1 MKFLL
6 SFLLGVVLSQNLFAQ
21 APGSLDLSFATV
33 GYTSFG
39 PTSTSMD
46 NAQDI
51 VTLPSGKMVFCG
63 TSGTSGNLE
72 ICVGRMNADGSLDL
86 TFGTNGYYIF
96 PNSAGSDF
104 AYDMEVLSNGNIL
117 VAGALSITA
126 ANPKWAMLC
135 LNPNGTLNTSFG
147 TGGVFSIDIDS
158 GEDYARK
165 ILLTPTK
172 IILAGN
178 TKNPGFS
185 TNRLAVVRCDYNG
198 VLDATFGLGGLN
210 ILSNGGDIQCWSATQ
225 GATGDLILAGD
236 SYINSVYYPMIA
248 KFTANGAIVTSFGT
262 NGAWVNMSMNARYFD
277 VDFHNNQLILSGN
290 NGASLTDLLLEAR
303 TESTGAL
310 VTTFGTN
317 GQTIVNLNQS
327 DTYYEVIFHPDGKI
341 LACGTS
347 GSAGIGAARD
357 FVVSR
362 FNANGTVD
370 PTWGTNG
377 HTITNIYSMWDDA
390 YGMDL
395 YPGNRVVLGGFSA
408 QTNTQFAFARYGYAA
423 AVPGCMN
430 PLACNYNPL
439 ATVDDGSCIMPGSAC
454 NDGNPNT
461 MNDSIGPNCNCVGVL
476 IVPGC
481 TDPSACNY
489 NPLANQNNGTC
500 IYPGSPCDD
509 GNPNTTN
516 DSIGPNC
523 NCVGNLI
530 VPGCMDPTSC
540 NYNPLA
546 TIDDGSCLYPGVLCN
561 DNNPNTINDSINPD
575 CNCVGDVIVLG
586 CTDPLSCNFNPLANQ
601 DDGSCIYPDAPCD
614 DNNPDTMNDTYNS
627 TCDCVGIQVVPG
639 CMDPNSCNFNPL
651 ANVEDSSCIYPGD
664 TCDDGDSTTI
674 NDVYILTG
682 VSTCQCIG
690 QTNGLNELTELAA
703 IYPNP
708 TSDLVTIEFSGF
720 MLGTTLQLSDVQ
732 GRILLEI
739 NVQSNKET
747 LSVGQFETGTYFLSF
762 KGSKQVIVKQLI
774 IE

>member
-1 MKFLL
+1 M
-6 SFLLGVVLSQNLFAQ
+6 LSQVLIAQ

-51 VTLPSGKMVFCG
+51 VSLPNGKMVFCG

-72 ICVGRMNADGSLDL
+72 MCVGRMNADGSMDL

-96 PNSAGSDF
+96 PNPAGSDF

-117 VAGALSITA
+117 VAGAHSITA
-126 ANPKWAMLC
+126 ANPKWAMIC

-178 TKNPGFS
+178 TKVPGFS

-198 VLDATFGLGGLN
+198 VLDASFGSGGLN
-210 ILSNGGDIQCWSATQ
+210 ILSSGNITCWSATQ
-225 GATGDLILAGD
+225 GATGDIILAGEA
-236 SYINSVYYPMIA
+236 YINNIYYPMIA
-248 KFTANGAIVTSFGT
+248 KFSSTGSIATSFGT
-262 NGAWVNMSMNARYFD
+262 SGVWVNMAMNARYFD
-277 VDFHNNQLILSGN
+277 VDFQNSQLILSGN
-290 NGASLTDLLLEAR
+290 NGPGLTDFLLESRSETNAAANL
-303 TESTGAL
+303 S
-310 VTTFGTN
+310 FGTS
-317 GQTIVNLNQS
+317 GQTIININQS
-327 DTYYEVIFHPDGKI
+327 DTYYEVIFQPDGKI

-347 GSAGIGAARD
+347 GTAGIGAARD

-362 FNANGTVD
+362 YNANGTLD
-370 PTWGTNG
+370 LTWGTNG
-377 HTITNIYSMWDDA
+377 HTITNIFTNWDDA

-395 YPGNRVVLGGFSA
+395 YPGNKLVLGGFSA
-408 QTNTQFAFARYGYAA
+408 QTNTQFAFARYAISSNI
-423 AVPGCMN
+423 PGCMN

-439 ATVDDGSCIMPGSAC
+439 ATVDDGSCIMPGSTC
-454 NDGNPNT
+454 DDGNPNT
-461 MNDSIGPNCNCVGVL
+461 INDSIGPNCNCVGVL

-481 TDPSACNY
+481 TDPLACNY
-489 NPLANQNNGTC
+489 NPLANQSNGTC

-530 VPGCMDPTSC
+530 IPGCMNPAAC

-546 TIDDGSCLYPGVLCN
+546 TIDDGSCLFPGSLCD

-575 CNCVGDVIVLG
+575 CNCIGDVIVPG
-586 CTDPLSCNFNPLANQ
+586 CTDPLSCNYNPLANQ
-601 DDGSCIYPDAPCD
+601 NDGSCTYPDAPCD

-627 TCDCVGIQVVPG
+627 TCDCIGMQIVPG
-639 CMDPNSCNFNPL
+639 CMDPTACNFNPL
-651 ANVEDSSCIYPGD
+651 ANVDDTSCVFPGD
-664 TCDDGDSTTI
+664 ACDDGDATTI
-674 NDVYILTG
+674 NDVYSASCECSG
-682 VSTCQCIG
+682 V
-690 QTNGLNELTELAA
+690 TNGLNELTNIASV
-703 IYPNP
+703 YPNP
-708 TSDLVTIEFSGF
+708 TSDLVTIEFTGIIE
-720 MLGTTLQLSDVQ
+720 GAELQLCDVQ
-732 GRILLEI
+732 GRILFTKIVL
-739 NVQSNKET
+739 SNKET
-747 LSVGQFETGTYFLSF
+747 ISVGQFETGTYFISI
-762 KGSKQVIVKQLI
+762 KGSKQAIVKQII

>member
-1 MKFLL
+1 M
-6 SFLLGVVLSQNLFAQ
+6 LSQVLLAQ

-51 VTLPSGKMVFCG
+51 VSLPNGQMVFCG

-72 ICVGRMNADGSLDL
+72 MCIGKMNADGSMDL

-126 ANPKWAMLC
+126 ANPKWAMIC

-178 TKNPGFS
+178 TKVPGFS

-198 VLDATFGLGGLN
+198 VLDTSFGSGGLN
-210 ILSNGGDIQCWSATQ
+210 ILSSGNITCWSAAQ
-225 GATGDLILAGD
+225 GASGDIILAGD
-236 SYINSVYYPMIA
+236 AYISNVYYPMIA
-248 KFTANGAIVTSFGT
+248 KFSASGSIATTFGT
-262 NGAWVNMSMNARYFD
+262 SGVWVNMAMNARYFD
-277 VDFHNNQLILSGN
+277 VDFHNSQLILSGN
-290 NGASLTDLLLEAR
+290 NGPGLTDFLLESRSETNAAANL
-303 TESTGAL
+303 S
-310 VTTFGTN
+310 FGTN
-317 GQTIVNLNQS
+317 GQAIVNINQS
-327 DTYYEVIFHPDGKI
+327 DTYYEVIFQPDGKI

-347 GSAGIGAARD
+347 GTAGIGAARD

-362 FNANGTVD
+362 YNANGTLD
-370 PTWGTNG
+370 LTWGTNG
-377 HTITNIYSMWDDA
+377 HTLTSIFSNWDDA

-395 YPGNRVVLGGFSA
+395 YPGNKLILGGFSA
-408 QTNTQFAFARYGYAA
+408 QTNTQFAFARY
-423 AVPGCMN
+423 VISSNIPGCMN

-439 ATVDDGSCIMPGSAC
+439 ATVDDGSCIMPGSSC
-454 NDGNPNT
+454 NDNNPNT
-461 MNDSIGPNCNCVGVL
+461 INDSIGPNCNCVGAL

-481 TDPSACNY
+481 TDPLACNY

-500 IYPGSPCDD
+500 IYPGSACDD

-516 DSIGPNC
+516 DSIGANC

-530 VPGCMDPTSC
+530 VPGCMNPAAC

-546 TIDDGSCLYPGVLCN
+546 TIDDGSCLFPGSLCD

-575 CNCVGDVIVLG
+575 CNCIGEVIVPG

-601 DDGSCIYPDAPCD
+601 NDGSCTYPDAPCD
-614 DNNPDTMNDTYNS
+614 DNNPDTMNDAYNS
-627 TCDCVGIQVVPG
+627 TCDCVGMQIVPG
-639 CMDPNSCNFNPL
+639 CMDPTACNFNPL
-651 ANVEDSSCIYPGD
+651 ANVDDSSCLFPGD
-664 TCDDGDSTTI
+664 ACDDGDATTI
-674 NDVYILTG
+674 NDVYSATCECSG
-682 VSTCQCIG
+682 V
-690 QTNGLNELTELAA
+690 TNGLNELTS
-703 IYPNP
+703 ISSVYPNP
-708 TSDLVTIEFSGF
+708 TSDLVTIEFT
-720 MLGTTLQLSDVQ
+720 GTIEGAELQLCDVQ
-732 GRILLEI
+732 GRILLTKI
-739 NVQSNKET
+739 VLSNKET
-747 LSVGQFETGTYFLSF
+747 ISVGQFETGTYFISI
-762 KGSKQVIVKQLI
+762 KGTKQAIVKQII

>member
-1 MKFLL
+1 MKFLICIIA
-6 SFLLGVVLSQNLFAQ
+6 FFVLSQGIFAQ
-21 APGSLDLSFATV
+21 APGTLDLSFATV
-33 GYTSFG
+33 GYNSFG

-46 NAQDI
+46 NAQD
-51 VTLPSGKMVFCG
+51 VVSLSNGKMVFCG

-72 ICVGRMNADGSLDL
+72 MCIGQMNADGSMDL

-198 VLDATFGLGGLN
+198 VLDATFGFGGLN
-210 ILSNGGDIQCWSATQ
+210 ILNNGGNITCWSATQ
-225 GATGDLILAGD
+225 GATGDIILAGD
-236 SYINSVYYPMIA
+236 AYINNVYYPMIA
-248 KFTANGAIVTSFGT
+248 KFSSTGGIATTFAT
-262 NGAWVNMSMNARYFD
+262 NGVWVNMAMNARYFD
-277 VDFHNNQLILSGN
+277 VDFQNSQLILSGN
-290 NGASLTDLLLEAR
+290 NGPGLTDFLLESRLETNAAANL
-303 TESTGAL
+303 S
-310 VTTFGTN
+310 FGTN
-317 GQTIVNLNQS
+317 GQTIININQS
-327 DTYYEVIFHPDGKI
+327 DTYYEVIFQQDGKI

-362 FNANGTVD
+362 YNANGTLD
-370 PTWGTNG
+370 LTWGTNG
-377 HTITNIYSMWDDA
+377 HTLTNIFANWDDA

-395 YPGNRVVLGGFSA
+395 YPGNKLILGGFSA
-408 QTNTQFAFARYGYAA
+408 QTNTQFAFARYIISSNI
-423 AVPGCMN
+423 PGCMN

-439 ATVDDGSCIMPGSAC
+439 ATIDDGSCILPGSTC
-454 NDGNPNT
+454 DDGNPNT
-461 MNDSIGPNCNCVGVL
+461 INDSIGPNCNCVGAI

-481 TDPSACNY
+481 TDPLACNY

-500 IYPGSPCDD
+500 IYPGAACDD

-530 VPGCMDPTSC
+530 VPGCMNPAAC

-546 TIDDGSCLYPGVLCN
+546 TIDNGSCLFPGSLCD

-575 CNCVGDVIVLG
+575 CNCAGDLIVPG

-601 DDGSCIYPDAPCD
+601 NDGSCTYPDGPCD
-614 DNNPDTMNDTYNS
+614 DNNPDTMDDTYNG
-627 TCDCVGIQVVPG
+627 TCDCVGIQIVQG
-639 CMDPNSCNFNPL
+639 CMDQAACNFNPN
-651 ANVEDSSCIYPGD
+651 ANVDDSSCVFPGD

-674 NDVYILTG
+674 NDLYNFICECV
-682 VSTCQCIG
+682 G
-690 QTNGLNELTELAA
+690 QTNGLNEITNIASV
-703 IYPNP
+703 YPNP
-708 TSDLVTIEFSGF
+708 SSDLVTIEFTGAIQ
-720 MLGTTLQLSDVQ
+720 GATLQLCDVQ
-732 GRILLEI
+732 GRILMEKL
-739 NVQSNKET
+739 VHSNTET
-747 LSVGQFETGTYFLSF
+747 ISVGQFETGTYFLSIN
-762 KGSKQVIVKQLI
+762 GSKQAIVKQLI

>member
-1 MKFLL
+1 M
-6 SFLLGVVLSQNLFAQ
+6 LSQVLLAQ

-51 VTLPSGKMVFCG
+51 VSLPNGKMVFCG

-72 ICVGRMNADGSLDL
+72 MCVGRMNADGSMDL

-96 PNSAGSDF
+96 PNPAGSDF

-117 VAGALSITA
+117 VAGAHSITA
-126 ANPKWAMLC
+126 ANPKWAMIC

-178 TKNPGFS
+178 SKVPGFS

-198 VLDATFGLGGLN
+198 VLDASFGSGGLN
-210 ILSNGGDIQCWSATQ
+210 ILSSGNITCWSATQ
-225 GATGDLILAGD
+225 GATGDIILAGEA
-236 SYINSVYYPMIA
+236 YINNIYYPMIA
-248 KFTANGAIVTSFGT
+248 KFSSTGSIATSFGT
-262 NGAWVNMSMNARYFD
+262 SGVWVNMAMNARYFD
-277 VDFHNNQLILSGN
+277 VDFQNSQLILSGN
-290 NGASLTDLLLEAR
+290 NGPGLTDFLLESRSETNAAANL
-303 TESTGAL
+303 S
-310 VTTFGTN
+310 FGTS
-317 GQTIVNLNQS
+317 GQTIININQS
-327 DTYYEVIFHPDGKI
+327 DTYYEVIFQPDGKI

-347 GSAGIGAARD
+347 GTAGIGAARD

-362 FNANGTVD
+362 YNANGTLD
-370 PTWGTNG
+370 LTWGTNG
-377 HTITNIYSMWDDA
+377 HTITNIFTNWDDA

-395 YPGNRVVLGGFSA
+395 YPGNKLVLGGFSA
-408 QTNTQFAFARYGYAA
+408 QTNTQFAFARYAISSNI
-423 AVPGCMN
+423 PGCMN

-439 ATVDDGSCIMPGSAC
+439 ATVDDGSCIMPGSTC
-454 NDGNPNT
+454 DDGNPNT
-461 MNDSIGPNCNCVGVL
+461 INDSIGPNCNCVGVL

-481 TDPSACNY
+481 TDPLACNY
-489 NPLANQNNGTC
+489 NPLANQSNGTC

-530 VPGCMDPTSC
+530 VPGCMNPAAC

-546 TIDDGSCLYPGVLCN
+546 TIDDGSCLFPGSLCD

-575 CNCVGDVIVLG
+575 CNCIGDVIVPG
-586 CTDPLSCNFNPLANQ
+586 CTDPLSCNYNPLANQ
-601 DDGSCIYPDAPCD
+601 NDGSCTYPDAPCD

-627 TCDCVGIQVVPG
+627 TCDCIGMQIVPG
-639 CMDPNSCNFNPL
+639 CMDPTACNFNPL
-651 ANVEDSSCIYPGD
+651 ANVDDTSCVFPGD
-664 TCDDGDSTTI
+664 ACDDGDATTI
-674 NDVYILTG
+674 NDVYSATCECSG
-682 VSTCQCIG
+682 V
-690 QTNGLNELTELAA
+690 TNGLNELTNIASV
-703 IYPNP
+703 YPNP
-708 TSDLVTIEFSGF
+708 TSDLVTIEFTGIIE
-720 MLGTTLQLSDVQ
+720 GAELQLCDVQ
-732 GRILLEI
+732 GRILLTKI
-739 NVQSNKET
+739 VLSNKET
-747 LSVGQFETGTYFLSF
+747 ISVGQFETGTYFISI
-762 KGSKQVIVKQLI
+762 KGTKQAIVKQII

>member
-1 MKFLL
+1 MKFLYNFIL
-6 SFLLGVVLSQNLFAQ
+6 CFFFSFSIFAQ
-21 APGSLDLSFATV
+21 SPGSLDLSFATV

-39 PTSTSMD
+39 PLSNTMD

-72 ICVGRMNADGSLDL
+72 ICVGRMNADGSIDL
-86 TFGTNGYYIF
+86 TFGTNGF
-96 PNSAGSDF
+96 FTFTNAAGSDF

-126 ANPKWAMLC
+126 ANPKFALLC

-147 TGGVFSIDIDS
+147 TGGVFSLDIDS
-158 GEDYARK
+158 SEDYARK
-165 ILLTPTK
+165 ILLTSTK

-178 TKNPGFS
+178 SKNPGFS

-210 ILSNGGDIQCWSATQ
+210 ILTNGGDIQCWSATQ

-347 GSAGIGAARD
+347 GAAGIGAARD

-377 HTITNIYSMWDDA
+377 HTLTSIYSMWDDA

-408 QTNTQFAFARYGYAA
+408 QANTQFAFARYTYAA

-439 ATVDDGSCIMPGSAC
+439 ATVDDGSCIMPGSSC

-461 MNDSIGPNCNCVGVL
+461 MNDSIDANCNCVGTL

-481 TDPSACNY
+481 TDPTACNY

-523 NCVGNLI
+523 NCVGNMI
-530 VPGCMDPTSC
+530 VPGCMDPASC

-546 TIDDGSCLYPGVLCN
+546 TIDDGSCLYPGSLCN

-575 CNCVGDVIVLG
+575 CNCIGDVIVPG
-586 CTDPLSCNFNPLANQ
+586 CTDPLSCNYNPLANQ
-601 DDGSCIYPDAPCD
+601 NDGSCTYPDAPCD
-614 DNNPDTMNDTYNS
+614 DNNPDTMNDAYNS
-627 TCDCVGIQVVPG
+627 SCDCVGIQMVPG
-639 CMDPNSCNFNPL
+639 CMDPSSCNFNPL
-651 ANVEDSSCIYPGD
+651 ANVEDSSCFYPGD
-664 TCDDGDSTTI
+664 SCDDGDSTTI
-674 NDVYILTG
+674 NDVYISTG
-682 VSTCQCIG
+682 VSTCQCVG
-690 QTNGLNELTELAA
+690 QTNGLNELTDFAA

-708 TSDLVTIEFSGF
+708 TTDLVTIEFSGY

-732 GRILLEI
+732 GRILMEI
-739 NVQSNKET
+739 SVQSNKET
-747 LSVGQFETGTYFLSF
+747 LSVGQFETGTYFLSIQGT
-762 KGSKQVIVKQLI
+762 KHAIVKQLI

>member
-1 MKFLL
+1 MKFLYSVL
-6 SFLLGVVLSQNLFAQ
+6 VCLLLNQVTFAQ

-39 PTSTSMD
+39 PTPTSMD

-51 VTLPSGKMVFCG
+51 VTLSNGKMVFCG
-63 TSGTSGNLE
+63 TTGTSGNLE
-72 ICVGRMNADGSLDL
+72 MCVGQMNADGSMDL
-86 TFGTNGYYIF
+86 TFGTNGYFIF

-104 AYDMEVLSNGNIL
+104 AYDMEVLPNGNIL

-126 ANPKWAMLC
+126 ANPKWAMFC

-147 TGGVFSIDIDS
+147 TGGLFSIDIDS
-158 GEDYARK
+158 SEDYARK

-178 TKNPGFS
+178 TKVPGFT

-198 VLDATFGLGGLN
+198 VLDATFGFGGLN
-210 ILSNGGDIQCWSATQ
+210 ILNNGGSIACWSATL
-225 GATGDLILAGD
+225 GASGDIILAGD
-236 SYINSVYYPMIA
+236 AYINNVYYPMLG
-248 KFTANGAIVTSFGT
+248 KFNSSGAIVTTFGT
-262 NGAWVNMSMNARYFD
+262 SGVWVNMSMNARYFD
-277 VDFHNNQLILSGN
+277 VDFHNSQLILSGN
-290 NGASLTDLLLEAR
+290 NGASFTDLLLESRA
-303 TESTGAL
+303 ESNAAL
-310 VTTFGTN
+310 NTSFGTN
-317 GQTIVNLNQS
+317 GQTIVDLNQS

-347 GSAGIGAARD
+347 GTAGIGAARD

-362 FNANGTVD
+362 FNANGTID

-377 HTITNIYSMWDDA
+377 HTITSIYSMWDDA

-408 QTNTQFAFARYGYAA
+408 QTNTQFAFARYGYAP

-430 PLACNYNPL
+430 PIACNYNPL
-439 ATVDDGSCIMPGSAC
+439 ATVDDGSCIMPGSSC
-454 NDGNPNT
+454 NDNNPNT
-461 MNDSIGPNCNCVGVL
+461 FNDSIGPNCNCVGIL

-481 TDPSACNY
+481 TDPLACNY

-530 VPGCMDPTSC
+530 VPGCMDPASC

-546 TIDDGSCLYPGVLCN
+546 TIDDGSCLYPGSLCN

-575 CNCVGDVIVLG
+575 CNCIGDVIVFG
-586 CTDPLSCNFNPLANQ
+586 CTDPLSCNYNPLANQ
-601 DDGSCIYPDAPCD
+601 DDASCIYPDAPCD

-627 TCDCVGIQVVPG
+627 TCDCVGIQIVPG
-639 CMDPNSCNFNPL
+639 CMDPAACNFNPN
-651 ANVEDSSCIYPGD
+651 ANVDDSSCVYPGD

-674 NDVYILTG
+674 NDVYNFICEC
-682 VSTCQCIG
+682 VG
-690 QTNGLNELTELAA
+690 QTNGLMELTSISS

-708 TSDLVTIEFSGF
+708 SSDMMTIEFTGS
-720 MLGTTLQLSDVQ
+720 LQDAVLQLTDVQ
-732 GRILLEI
+732 GRVLLEKSI
-739 NVQSNKET
+739 HSMKET
-747 LSVGQFETGTYFLSF
+747 ISVSSYTTGTYFLSI
-762 KGSKQVIVKQLI
+762 KGSNEVIVKQVI

>member
-1 MKFLL
+1 M
-6 SFLLGVVLSQNLFAQ
+6 LSQVLLAQ

-51 VTLPSGKMVFCG
+51 VSLPNGQMVFCG

-72 ICVGRMNADGSLDL
+72 MCIGKMNADGSMDL

-96 PNSAGSDF
+96 PNAAGSDF

-126 ANPKWAMLC
+126 ANPKWAMIC

-178 TKNPGFS
+178 TKVPGFS

-198 VLDATFGLGGLN
+198 VLDTSFGSGGLN
-210 ILSNGGDIQCWSATQ
+210 ILSSGNITCWSAAQ
-225 GATGDLILAGD
+225 GASGDIILAGD
-236 SYINSVYYPMIA
+236 AYISNVYYPMIA
-248 KFTANGAIVTSFGT
+248 KFSASGSIATTFGT
-262 NGAWVNMSMNARYFD
+262 SGVWVNMAMNARYFD
-277 VDFHNNQLILSGN
+277 VDFHNSQLILSGN
-290 NGASLTDLLLEAR
+290 NGPGLTDFLLESRSETNAAANL
-303 TESTGAL
+303 S
-310 VTTFGTN
+310 FGTN
-317 GQTIVNLNQS
+317 GQAIVNINQS
-327 DTYYEVIFHPDGKI
+327 DTYYEVIFQPDGKI

-347 GSAGIGAARD
+347 GTAGIGAARD

-362 FNANGTVD
+362 YNANGTLD
-370 PTWGTNG
+370 LTWGTNG
-377 HTITNIYSMWDDA
+377 HTLTSIFSNWDDA

-395 YPGNRVVLGGFSA
+395 YPGNKLILGGFSA
-408 QTNTQFAFARYGYAA
+408 QTNTQFAFARY
-423 AVPGCMN
+423 VISSNIPGCMN

-439 ATVDDGSCIMPGSAC
+439 ATVDDGSCIMPGSSC
-454 NDGNPNT
+454 NDNNPNT
-461 MNDSIGPNCNCVGVL
+461 INDSIGPNCNCVGAL

-481 TDPSACNY
+481 TDPLACNY

-500 IYPGSPCDD
+500 IYPGSACDD

-516 DSIGPNC
+516 DSIGANC

-530 VPGCMDPTSC
+530 VPGCMNPAAC

-546 TIDDGSCLYPGVLCN
+546 TIDDGSCLFPGSLCD

-575 CNCVGDVIVLG
+575 CNCIGEVIVPG

-601 DDGSCIYPDAPCD
+601 NDGSCTYPDAPCD
-614 DNNPDTMNDTYNS
+614 DNNPDTMNDAYNS
-627 TCDCVGIQVVPG
+627 TCDCVGMQIVPG
-639 CMDPNSCNFNPL
+639 CMDPTACNFNPL
-651 ANVEDSSCIYPGD
+651 ANVDDSSCLFPGD
-664 TCDDGDSTTI
+664 ACDDGDATTI
-674 NDVYILTG
+674 NDVYSATCECSG
-682 VSTCQCIG
+682 V
-690 QTNGLNELTELAA
+690 TNGLNELTS
-703 IYPNP
+703 ISSVYPNP
-708 TSDLVTIEFSGF
+708 TSDLVTIEFT
-720 MLGTTLQLSDVQ
+720 GTIEGAELQLCDVQ
-732 GRILLEI
+732 GRILLTKI
-739 NVQSNKET
+739 VLSNKET
-747 LSVGQFETGTYFLSF
+747 ISVGQFETGTYFISI
-762 KGSKQVIVKQLI
+762 KGTKQAIVKQII